1 VVRGRQPRVRE
12 ACGEMPHTPKQ
23 RRRAAPPVE
32 RSRSC
37 PLGEALR
44 MCSGLKR
51 QCGRMHALVV
61 RE

>member
-12 ACGEMPHTPKQ
+12 ACGEMPHTPK
-23 RRRAAPPVE
+23 
-32 RSRSC
+32 